1 MAELKSNSGDMENIK
16 SENIKS
22 ENIEMENNKEIYGTE
37 DPESGLRSDLGYK
50 NGEAANE
57 YDASQIQVLEGL
69 EAVRIRPGMYIG
81 STSSSGLHHLVYEI
95 VDNAIDE
102 ALAGYCNHIEVT
114 IEPGNVISVS
124 DNGRGIPVDIQE
136 QTGKSALEVVFT
148 VLHAGGKF
156 GGGGYKVSG
165 GLHGVG
171 ASVVNA
177 LSEWLTVQVHRNGK
191 IYEMKFARG
200 EITEQIKE
208 IGTTD
213 KTGTVVR
220 FKPDP
225 EIFDDTVYFYD
236 TLHTRMRQQAFLNA
250 GVRITITDKRDD
262 DEKPEQERN
271 RPEDENSDVLFYKGG
286 IREYIAYLNR
296 NKTPVHDEVIY
307 FKGEKDDSV
316 IEIAFQY
323 NDGYSSNVISFANDV
338 HTPEGG
344 MHESGFRMA
353 LTRTVNDYG
362 KKHNI
367 IKTDADKLS
376 GDDVIEGITAVVSVK
391 LPDPQFEGQT
401 KQKLG
406 NAYIRTIASGVVSTQ
421 LGDYLEEHPTTAKII
436 LDKAMMASRA
446 REAARKAKESVR
458 RKTGLESGQMPDK
471 LQDCNERD
479 PSLCEIYIVEGDSAA
494 GSAIQG
500 IDSRFQAILAMWGK
514 MLNVEKARADKIYGN
529 DKLYPLIVA
538 LGAGIG
544 DEFNMDKLRYHKI
557 IIMADADV
565 DGAHIR
571 TLLLTFFFRYMR
583 PLIEN
588 GYVYSAVPPLYKLIR
603 GKTTRVA
610 YSDDERDRISA
621 EMRGD
626 DPNRKIDISRFK
638 GLGEMDPHELWETT
652 MDPEKRSLRRI
663 TIGDAERAD
672 QVFTLLM
679 GEEVQPRREWIEDH
693 ARYVVNLDI

>member
-1 MAELKSNSGDMENIK
+1 MADI
-16 SENIKS
+16 
-22 ENIEMENNKEIYGTE
+22 IEQVKQ
-37 DPESGLRSDLGYK
+37 
-50 NGEAANE
+50 E

-69 EAVRIRPGMYIG
+69 EAVRKRPGMYIG

-95 VDNAIDE
+95 VDNSIDE
-102 ALAGYCNHIEVT
+102 ALAGFCTAIEVT
-114 IEPGNVISVS
+114 IEPGDVICVR

-177 LSEWLTVQVHRNGK
+177 LSEWLEVRVHKDGK
-191 IYEMKFARG
+191 IYQMRFSRG
-200 EITEQIKE
+200 DITQELTVV
-208 IGTTD
+208 GTTD
-213 KTGTVVR
+213 RSGTTVR

-225 EIFDDTVYFYD
+225 EMFDDTVYDYEI
-236 TLHTRMRQQAFLNA
+236 LHTRMREQAFLN
-250 GVRITITDKRDD
+250 GGLTIILTDAR
-262 DEKPEQERN
+262 EGREQTETLYY
-271 RPEDENSDVLFYKGG
+271 EGG
-286 IREYIAYLNR
+286 IREFVGWLNR
-296 NKTPVHDEVIY
+296 HKAPIHPDVIY
-307 FKGEKDDSV
+307 LSGAKGDAV
-316 IEIAFQY
+316 AEIALQY
-323 NDGYSSNVISFANDV
+323 NDGYNETLISFANDI

-344 MHESGFRMA
+344 MHETGFKTA
-353 LTRTVNDYG
+353 LTRVINAYG
-362 KKHNI
+362 QKNNI
-367 IKTDADKLS
+367 IK
-376 GDDVIEGITAVVSVK
+376 GDDKVSGEDVREGISAVFSVK
-391 LPDPQFEGQT
+391 LPEAQFEGQT

-406 NAYIRTIASGVVSTQ
+406 NAYIRTLVDNVVNDQ
-421 LGDYLEEHPTTAKII
+421 LATYFEEHPQAAKAI
-436 LDKAMMASRA
+436 LEKAMMANRA

-500 IDSRFQAILAMWGK
+500 RDSRFQAILAMWGK

-544 DEFNMDKLRYHKI
+544 DEFNIEKLRYHKI

-565 DGAHIR
+565 DGSHIR

-583 PLIEN
+583 PLIEH
-588 GYVYSAVPPLYKLIR
+588 GYVYSAVPPLYKLQR
-603 GKTTRVA
+603 GKTQRVA
-610 YSDDERDRISA
+610 YSDEERDRISA
-621 EMRGD
+621 ELRAD
-626 DPNRKIDISRFK
+626 NPNARVEINRYK

-652 MDPEKRSLRRI
+652 MDPELRSLRRI
-663 TIGDAERAD
+663 TLKDAIAAD
-672 QVFTLLM
+672 EVFTVLM
-679 GEEVQPRREWIEDH
+679 GENVEPRREWIEEN
-693 ARYVVNLDI
+693 AKYVVNLDI